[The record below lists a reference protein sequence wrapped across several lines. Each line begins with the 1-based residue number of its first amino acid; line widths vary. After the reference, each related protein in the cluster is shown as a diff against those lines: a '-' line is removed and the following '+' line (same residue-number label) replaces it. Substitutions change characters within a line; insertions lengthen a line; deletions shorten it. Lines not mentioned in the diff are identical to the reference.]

1 MPSNHVGPVDELGR
15 PLDLD
20 GGFIAGAGG
29 DAVGDDD
36 GRAGG
41 AVSGVVIES
50 SRMDEPDDDDLPP
63 LEEEDK
69 HQYLDLPHLEAV
81 HNTGT
86 RKFFILRN
94 FAIRGRCEIKNTVD
108 GKDTEDYALKF

>member
-86 RKFFILRN
+86 RKFLS
-94 FAIRGRCEIKNTVD
+94 CEISLLEVGVK
-108 GKDTEDYALKF
+108 LKIPLMERTQRITP